1 MPSINEAEEL
11 QAALYTKATNLHEAK
26 VKEVASIEEARAQ
39 TQVGVA
45 LVPWCGEVDCGHQ
58 LENQV
63 EANMLGEPQYQ
74 SFPEAACAVCG
85 KKSTGRTY
93 MARQY

>member
-1 MPSINEAEEL
+1 VE
-11 QAALYTKATNLHEAK
+11 
-26 VKEVASIEEARAQ
+26 
-39 TQVGVA
+39 
-45 LVPWCGEVDCGHQ
+45 CGHQ

-74 SFPEAACAVCG
+74 IFPEAACAVCG
-85 KKSTGRTY
+85 KLSAGRTY

>member
-1 MPSINEAEEL
+1 MR
-11 QAALYTKATNLHEAK
+11 AK

-74 SFPEAACAVCG
+74 NFSEAACAVCG